1 LRRELFSMEEAL
13 KLAKNLEAKKT
24 IFTHIEEE
32 WGKSYDDYKVIEG
45 LYGRENIAFAYD
57 GMKINL

>member
-1 LRRELFSMEEAL
+1 MEEAL

-24 IFTHIEEE
+24 VFTHIEEE
-32 WGKSYDDYKVIEG
+32 WGKSYNDYKAIER
-45 LYGRENIAFAYD
+45 LYRRENIAFAYD